1 MSYDIVAVT
10 RHCPEN
16 HATVVLVA
24 HTAFSKPPDGVVPT
38 TQNKYIQTTEIKP
51 LHVEG
56 SVLLN
61 HHVQSIRHSF
71 VTDNS
76 YTPQTAFFESYF
88 SFFIC
93 IYVDY
98 FRLLLNIFIN

>member
-24 HTAFSKPPDGVVPT
+24 HTAFSKPADHLVPT
-38 TQNKYIQTTEIKP
+38 SENKQIQTFGIKP

-56 SVLLN
+56 TQYCTPNFLVAVEDTLPNIWGVKLGF
-61 HHVQSIRHSF
+61 RHAYSCSF
-71 VTDNS
+71 VFANFN
-76 YTPQTAFFESYF
+76 P
-88 SFFIC
+88 
-93 IYVDY
+93 
-98 FRLLLNIFIN
+98 